1 MVCLRAEASQQ
12 VVGIDDGIDDGIDES
27 DGMKEGV
34 VDADADGKLEL
45 DGDVDA
51 DFLEDLVP
59 GLSVDLA
66 ALAVGTLELLVS
78 VATVSE
84 LLRGAMAL

>member
-1 MVCLRAEASQQ
+1 
-12 VVGIDDGIDDGIDES
+12 
-27 DGMKEGV
+27 MKEGV

-51 DFLEDLVP
+51 DFLGDLVP

-66 ALAVGTLELLVS
+66 AFAVGTLELLVS
-78 VATVSE
+78 VATMSE
-84 LLRGAMAL
+84 LRGAMAAL